1 MFKRLFWLTIGLT
14 IGFGTSYWTVRYV
27 RRTIERYTPERLAG
41 DATRIARTLA
51 SDVRAAAEEGREAMR
66 KREAELWAEL
76 GRKRP

>member
-41 DATRIARTLA
+41 DATRIVRTLA
-51 SDVRAAAEEGREAMR
+51 SDVRSAAEEGREAMR